1 MLSPVSL
8 GLSFTSV
15 GGIAYGDS
23 EVPGVQPQPTRTKT
37 SAIQMVCGKAVTDNN
52 GDLQVFLSRND
63 VTKDCTCTWL
73 VIGGTSALPNNSE
86 PNTDQLLEQ
95 IRTGDGQAVDRLFS
109 RHRDRLRQM
118 ISVRMDPRLAARVDP
133 SDVVQDTLIVAAHRL
148 DDYLAKSPVPFYPWL
163 RQIAWNRLIDLQRQ
177 HVRAKS
183 RSVEREQTALDLSE
197 ASVAQFV
204 DQLVTSS
211 AGPYTRALR
220 EEMLDRLRMT
230 LGELPD
236 EYREVLVLRH
246 LEKLSTRETANVLGI
261 AEGATKMRHMRAMK
275 SLKERLD
282 KGERYP

>member
-1 MLSPVSL
+1 
-8 GLSFTSV
+8 
-15 GGIAYGDS
+15 
-23 EVPGVQPQPTRTKT
+23 
-37 SAIQMVCGKAVTDNN
+37 MVCGKAVTDNN

-246 LEKLSTRETANVLGI
+246 LEKLSTREAANVLGI